1 MSNYVGT
8 DTVTQVDADI
18 IADVDFWYEATG
30 DANVLTSSITNYEND
45 DYDDD
50 PTDAADEDD
59 HI

>member
-1 MSNYVGT
+1 MLVLT
-8 DTVTQVDADI
+8 LLLKLMHI